1 MPQPPRRSTIDILPL
16 IHRIRSQI
24 VRWEATVDLMEAGK
38 MTVSEERNGQKVD
51 ITLETIAERRGN
63 IADFEKLIADL
74 QAQSAKRP
82 D

>member
-1 MPQPPRRSTIDILPL
+1 
-16 IHRIRSQI
+16 
-24 VRWEATVDLMEAGK
+24 